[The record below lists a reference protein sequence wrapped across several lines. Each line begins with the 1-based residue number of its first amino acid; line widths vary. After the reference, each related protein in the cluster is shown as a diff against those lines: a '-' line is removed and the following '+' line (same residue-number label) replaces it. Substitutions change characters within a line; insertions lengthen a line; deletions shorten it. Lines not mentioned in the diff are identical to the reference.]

1 MREVIRQ
8 NKNGTVLKYYE
19 EVESYRI
26 KGKIK
31 QRHILVM
38 DSLRLNN
45 WKEIK
50 VRLPVSPLMCSL
62 YYESHVVYMHT
73 TIIYYRF
80 VLNGREIQYLR
91 ICECTHT

>member
-1 MREVIRQ
+1 MYFMREVIRQ

-45 WKEIK
+45 WKITDSK
-50 VRLPVSPLMCSL
+50 GDRNVWNTYCSSFQHG
-62 YYESHVVYMHT
+62 E
-73 TIIYYRF
+73 
-80 VLNGREIQYLR
+80 
-91 ICECTHT
+91 